1 MKKVIKNES
10 KDNKHILTLVGTV
23 GGDKFFDEEFI
34 SAKDVRDS
42 LKDVNKD
49 IIVKLNSPGG
59 DVFAGVEIYNY
70 LASLNNHVT
79 IEIVGVAASAASLI
93 AMAGDLVIMRTGST
107 MMIHEASTFAYGTKS
122 DIQKTLNALDTIDN
136 SIINIYAERTGMDI
150 EDIQSMLLEETWLTA
165 DEAVKQGFAD
175 KKSSVKAEKKER
187 KKVKNLIKF
196 AAQVDEDAEEQ
207 DATETEEETIE
218 DEIIRRIE
226 ELEKKVEE
234 LEEQNNKEGQEE
246 ETDDEESF
254 ENKSK
259 WLFF

>member
-49 IIVKLNSPGG
+49 IVVKLNSPGG

-70 LASLNNHVT
+70 LASLKNHVT
-79 IEIVGVAASAASLI
+79 IEVVGVAASAASLI
-93 AMAGDLVIMRTGST
+93 AMAGDKVIMRTGAT

-122 DIQKTLNALDTIDN
+122 DIQKTLNALDAIDN
-136 SIINIYAERTGMDI
+136 SIVNIYAERTGINVDDI
-150 EDIQSMLLEETWLTA
+150 KSMLVEETWLTA

-175 KKSSVKAEKKER
+175 DKSSVKANKGDK

-196 AAQVDEDAEEQ
+196 VAQAEDEDDEKKEV
-207 DATETEEETIE
+207 TN
-218 DEIIRRIE
+218 DEIIQRIE
-226 ELEKKVEE
+226 VLEQKVEE
-234 LEEQNNKEGQEE
+234 LEEQNKETESQDEGEA
-246 ETDDEESF
+246 DDEESF
-254 ENKSK
+254 ENNSN